1 MCWRGCPLQGR
12 LRAGVGHSTAGEGPQ
27 IPLSARVGFQGVTP
41 PTQSVRPFLVE
52 KSEATGKQCFLQFN
66 WPHSVTCFRNILF
79 NL

>member
-1 MCWRGCPLQGR
+1 MLEGVPSPRTS
-12 LRAGVGHSTAGEGPQ
+12 AGGGGHSTAGEGPQ

-66 WPHSVTCFRNILF
+66 WPRSVTCFRNILF